1 MNTLTMAITATI
13 GSGVAVC
20 LRFVFLYGLT
30 PLLQPQ
36 RPARSMRVY
45 GDENVAPNV
54 GSQKTIHQRNKSSPA
69 LSTLSQMG
77 GLKAA
82 AKRTAFGDLS
92 NTANI
97 SKPSKDDMAIPLK
110 GHSTVAEKPIA
121 ILPQERKSTA
131 LLRPAQRPLSV
142 SGLKSLLHNVSGT
155 TSQAPSKQPLEA
167 QQSIQPT
174 IQQTNTKKLA
184 SKKSTTVFKDTT
196 GNHPVGTK
204 TDSNDLLPS
213 IGPLP
218 PVHHQL
224 PHVQHHQL
232 EQLSEKQ
239 ATPVESRSLLLEDP
253 KAADPVE
260 EPPSVLPTSEEAA
273 PFRSDGIYIDNNGEV
288 RQYIFKDDTEAT
300 EDREEL
306 PVGKAAPA
314 EIAKTQS
321 TDELDKILDPH
332 RDQVRAEIA
341 VLQKL
346 APVSEPEEYWDEEEG
361 NYEEEGYVTARSFKS
376 RGENTTNGV
385 TTVLLPKVTQKI
397 KRELAAAKELV
408 ESTRTPE
415 EIDDETWDTSMVAEY
430 GEEIF
435 GYMRDLEIKML
446 PNAHYMDNQAEIQW
460 SMRSVLMDWLVQ
472 VHHRFQ
478 LLPETLFLCVNYID
492 RFLSCKIVSLG
503 KLQLVGATA
512 IFVAAKYEEINCPS
526 VHEIVYMVDGVYTVD
541 EVLKAERFMLSMLQF
556 ELGWP
561 GPMSFLRRI
570 SKADDYD
577 LETRTLAKYFL
588 ELTIMDERF
597 VGSPPSFVAA
607 GAHCLARMML
617 KKGNW
622 SPAHTYYSEYTYTQL
637 YSLVLLMVECCEDPR
652 KHHAAIFDKYMD
664 KRYKRAS
671 LFAETEM
678 MKGFQIWDVNSNSA
692 GGWPMPCEDSQLCR
706 LKT

>member
-1 MNTLTMAITATI
+1 MDAK
-13 GSGVAVC
+13 
-20 LRFVFLYGLT
+20 
-30 PLLQPQ
+30 
-36 RPARSMRVY
+36 RPVRNMRVY
-45 GDENVAPNV
+45 GDENVLPAH
-54 GSQKTIHQRNKSSPA
+54 GAQKTIHQRNKSSPA
-69 LSTLSQMG
+69 LSTLAQAG

-82 AKRTAFGDLS
+82 AKRTAFGDLG
-92 NTANI
+92 NAANV
-97 SKPSKDDMAIPLK
+97 SRPSKDDMAIPLK
-110 GHSTVAEKPIA
+110 GFPTVLEKPVVSLA
-121 ILPQERKSTA
+121 QDKKPAA

-142 SGLKSLLHNVSGT
+142 SGLKSLLHNVSGAN
-155 TSQAPSKQPLEA
+155 SQAAIKQPLEA
-167 QQSIQPT
+167 A
-174 IQQTNTKKLA
+174 NTKRLA
-184 SKKSTTVFKDTT
+184 TKKSTTVFKDTT
-196 GNHPVGTK
+196 ISHPEQSSVPATE
-204 TDSNDLLPS
+204 NRLPTA
-213 IGPLP
+213 P
-218 PVHHQL
+218 PPPAHHQL
-224 PHVQHHQL
+224 PSIQHRPL
-232 EQLSEKQ
+232 EQLLEEQPASGSLQSVVPEILET
-239 ATPVESRSLLLEDP
+239 ARS
-253 KAADPVE
+253 VE
-260 EPPSVLPTSEEAA
+260 EPSRALPSSEAA
-273 PFRSDGIYIDNNGEV
+273 APLRSDGIYIDDHGEV
-288 RQYIFKDDTEAT
+288 RQYIFQDDAEAI
-300 EDREEL
+300 EDQRALALEKRL
-306 PVGKAAPA
+306 VPA
-314 EIAKTQS
+314 ETSKQQS
-321 TDELDKILDPH
+321 PKMPEQFLDAQQ
-332 RDQVRAEIA
+332 DQPLPEE
-341 VLQKL
+341 VLETKL
-346 APVSEPEEYWDEEEG
+346 APASEPEEYWDDEEG

-376 RGENTTNGV
+376 RGENTTNGG
-385 TTVLLPKVTQKI
+385 TTVLFPKINQRT
-397 KRELAAAKELV
+397 KREFAAAKQLI
-408 ESTRTPE
+408 ESTRTVE

-526 VHEIVYMVDGVYTVD
+526 VQEIVYMVDGGYTID

-588 ELTIMDERF
+588 EITIMDERF
-597 VGSPPSFVAA
+597 IGSPPSFVAA

-652 KHHAAIFDKYMD
+652 KHHAAVFDKYMD
-664 KRYKRAS
+664 KRFKRAS

-678 MKGFQIWDVNSNSA
+678 RRGFQVLDINSGSTGALQLA
-692 GGWPMPCEDSQLCR
+692 GEDSQHWR
-706 LKT
+706 LKA